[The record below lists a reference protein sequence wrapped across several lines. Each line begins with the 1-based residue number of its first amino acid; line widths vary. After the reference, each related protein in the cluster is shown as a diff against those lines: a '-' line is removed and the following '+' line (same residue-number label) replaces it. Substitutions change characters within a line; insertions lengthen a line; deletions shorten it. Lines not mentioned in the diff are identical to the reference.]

1 MVDLEHI
8 DCVDH
13 RMTYSFHGWNNSIFL
28 QSCSSC
34 MKKKKVWC
42 ILLKEASSILDVQV
56 LGCVVNCFWIGSF
69 KCLDLHIE
77 LIVKHILFY
86 LHTIINVCKE
96 CTIFIDK
103 NHLYANTFSWI
114 TIKSLNHCYYFPISI
129 VNSILVILLVYT
141 FIHIYI
147 LHHPYCYILYF
158 LGFLRSKNL

>member
-1 MVDLEHI
+1 
-8 DCVDH
+8 
-13 RMTYSFHGWNNSIFL
+13 MTYSFHGWNNSIFVQL
-28 QSCSSC
+28 CSSC

-42 ILLKEASSILDVQV
+42 ILLKEASSLLDVQV
-56 LGCVVNCFWIGSF
+56 LCCVVNCIWIGSF

-86 LHTIINVCKE
+86 LHTIINVSKE

-114 TIKSLNHCYYFPISI
+114 TIKSLNHCYYFPISK

-141 FIHIYI
+141 FIHVYI
-147 LHHPYCYILYF
+147 ASSILLHIVF
-158 LGFLRSKNL
+158 SWFSKKQKFVIF

>member
-1 MVDLEHI
+1 
-8 DCVDH
+8 
-13 RMTYSFHGWNNSIFL
+13 
-28 QSCSSC
+28 
-34 MKKKKVWC
+34 MKQFNICAVMLCLYEKKKVWC

-56 LGCVVNCFWIGSF
+56 LGCVVNCIWIGSF
-69 KCLDLHIE
+69 KCWDLHIE
-77 LIVKHILFY
+77 LIVRHILFY

-141 FIHIYI
+141 FIHVYFASSI
-147 LHHPYCYILYF
+147 LLHIVF
-158 LGFLRSKNL
+158 SWFSKKQKFVIF

>member
-1 MVDLEHI
+1 
-8 DCVDH
+8 
-13 RMTYSFHGWNNSIFL
+13 MTYSFHGWNNSIFV

-34 MKKKKVWC
+34 MKKIKKVWC

-56 LGCVVNCFWIGSF
+56 LCCVVNCIWIGSF
-69 KCLDLHIE
+69 KCLDLYID

-141 FIHIYI
+141 FIHVYFASSI
-147 LHHPYCYILYF
+147 LLHIVF
-158 LGFLRSKNL
+158 SWFFKKEKFVIF

>member
-1 MVDLEHI
+1 MP
-8 DCVDH
+8 
-13 RMTYSFHGWNNSIFL
+13 YSFHGWNNSIFVQL
-28 QSCSSC
+28 CSSC
-34 MKKKKVWC
+34 MEKKKFVVFY
-42 ILLKEASSILDVQV
+42 LTEASSILDVQV
-56 LGCVVNCFWIGSF
+56 LGCVVNCIWVGSF

-129 VNSILVILLVYT
+129 VDSILVILLVYT
-141 FIHIYI
+141 FIHVYFASSI
-147 LHHPYCYILYF
+147 LLHIVF
-158 LGFLRSKNL
+158 SWFSEKQKFVIF

>member
-1 MVDLEHI
+1 MKQFNICAVML
-8 DCVDH
+8 
-13 RMTYSFHGWNNSIFL
+13 FL
-28 QSCSSC
+28 YE
-34 MKKKKVWC
+34 KKKVWC

-56 LGCVVNCFWIGSF
+56 LCCVVNCIWIGSF
-69 KCLDLHIE
+69 KCLDLYID

-147 LHHPYCYILYF
+147 FHHPYCYILYF

>member
-1 MVDLEHI
+1 
-8 DCVDH
+8 
-13 RMTYSFHGWNNSIFL
+13 MTYSLNNSIFVW
-28 QSCSSC
+28 
-34 MKKKKVWC
+34 KKKVWC

-56 LGCVVNCFWIGSF
+56 LGCVVNCIWIGSF

-77 LIVKHILFY
+77 LIVRHILFY

-141 FIHIYI
+141 FIHVYFASSI
-147 LHHPYCYILYF
+147 LLHIVF
-158 LGFLRSKNL
+158 SWFSEKQKFVIF

>member
-1 MVDLEHI
+1 
-8 DCVDH
+8 
-13 RMTYSFHGWNNSIFL
+13 MTYSFHVWNNSISV
-28 QSCSSC
+28 QSCSAC
-34 MKKKKVWC
+34 MKKRVWC

-56 LGCVVNCFWIGSF
+56 LGCVVNCIWIGSF
-69 KCLDLHIE
+69 KCLDLHID

-141 FIHIYI
+141 FIHVYFASSI
-147 LHHPYCYILYF
+147 LLHIVF
-158 LGFLRSKNL
+158 SWFSEKQKNL

>member
-1 MVDLEHI
+1 
-8 DCVDH
+8 
-13 RMTYSFHGWNNSIFL
+13 MTYSLNNSIFVW
-28 QSCSSC
+28 
-34 MKKKKVWC
+34 KKKVWC

-56 LGCVVNCFWIGSF
+56 LGCVVNCIWIGSF

-141 FIHIYI
+141 FIHVYI
-147 LHHPYCYILYF
+147 ASSILLHIVF
-158 LGFLRSKNL
+158 SWFSKKEKFVIF

>member
-1 MVDLEHI
+1 
-8 DCVDH
+8 
-13 RMTYSFHGWNNSIFL
+13 MTYSFHGWNNSIFV

-56 LGCVVNCFWIGSF
+56 LGCVVNCIWIGSF
-69 KCLDLHIE
+69 KCWDLYID

-129 VNSILVILLVYT
+129 VNSIYWLYCW
-141 FIHIYI
+141 FIHLYMYI
-147 LHHPYCYILYF
+147 LHHPYCYLLYF

>member
-1 MVDLEHI
+1 MGETIQYL
-8 DCVDH
+8 
-13 RMTYSFHGWNNSIFL
+13 
-28 QSCSSC
+28 CSHALLVW
-34 MKKKKVWC
+34 KKKVWC

-56 LGCVVNCFWIGSF
+56 LCCVVNCIWIGSF
-69 KCLDLHIE
+69 KCLDLYID

-141 FIHIYI
+141 FIHVYFASSI
-147 LHHPYCYILYF
+147 LLHIVF
-158 LGFLRSKNL
+158 SWFSEKQKFVIF

>member
-1 MVDLEHI
+1 MKQFNICAVML
-8 DCVDH
+8 
-13 RMTYSFHGWNNSIFL
+13 FL
-28 QSCSSC
+28 YE
-34 MKKKKVWC
+34 KKKVWC
-42 ILLKEASSILDVQV
+42 ILWKEASSILDVQV
-56 LGCVVNCFWIGSF
+56 LGCVVNCIWIGSF

-141 FIHIYI
+141 FIHVYI
-147 LHHPYCYILYF
+147 ASSILLPIVF
-158 LGFLRSKNL
+158 SWFSKKQKFVIF

>member
-1 MVDLEHI
+1 
-8 DCVDH
+8 
-13 RMTYSFHGWNNSIFL
+13 MTYRLNNSIFVW
-28 QSCSSC
+28 
-34 MKKKKVWC
+34 KKKVWC

-56 LGCVVNCFWIGSF
+56 LCCEVNCIWIGSF

-77 LIVKHILFY
+77 LIFRHILFY

-141 FIHIYI
+141 FIHVYI
-147 LHHPYCYILYF
+147 ASSILLHIVF
-158 LGFLRSKNL
+158 SWFSKKEKFVIF